1 MFDKTT
7 ILFCKWNTSTYYSDA
22 PSILWKDKSLFY
34 HKSLC
39 LTWKVVS
46 RRISN
51 HYCGIKYTRWWGVWN
66 DRKCVSD
73 SAVVWLS
80 LFHETEVKC
89 FEYFSLQT
97 VFALKDIFIFLTPW
111 NEAMF
116 WNLRYPENRRR
127 KKITLFVDWH
137 KLSIFYWNNITKKVE
152 INISLDIFR
161 IIIKHHFYFILAFI
175 FLRTILYV
183 FTFWWIW
190 ICLIALF

>member
-1 MFDKTT
+1 MKENNWSIQCLIKQQYCFVNG
-7 ILFCKWNTSTYYSDA
+7 ILVRITEVPRVFFERIDLY
-22 PSILWKDKSLFY
+22 LY
-34 HKSLC
+34 HKFLSLC

-73 SAVVWLS
+73 SAVVWLP

-116 WNLRYPENRRR
+116 WNVRYPENRKR
-127 KKITLFVDWH
+127 KKLLH
-137 KLSIFYWNNITKKVE
+137 L
-152 INISLDIFR
+152 
-161 IIIKHHFYFILAFI
+161 
-175 FLRTILYV
+175 
-183 FTFWWIW
+183 
-190 ICLIALF
+190 